1 MGRGLGWRILAA
13 MIIGSACAGP
23 VGAVRAEVQTPV
35 GTWEF
40 SADNGA
46 AKCGISL
53 RPELSA
59 GGRHQLTVP
68 LPCLKSFPVL
78 GPVETWNLVDGDH
91 LAFAGRSGQA
101 VLEFAAASGAYLA
114 AGPNGVTYRLAA
126 PNRAIGQDTA
136 LAGRGNKPQPPFAT
150 AGMPAANV
158 QADAAGRYSVMR
170 DGGKDTGCMLT
181 LDPKGTS
188 RGKGRASL
196 APGCRDQDIVIFD
209 PAGWEI
215 INGRLILTA
224 RKGHKV
230 HFDAQSDGS
239 WAKDAS
245 EGKTLSLKKL

>member
-1 MGRGLGWRILAA
+1 MGRRLGWRILAA
-13 MIIGSACAGP
+13 IIFGSACARL
-23 VGAVRAEVQTPV
+23 VGTPRAEVQAPV

-40 SADNGA
+40 SADNEA
-46 AKCGISL
+46 AKCLISL

-126 PNRAIGQDTA
+126 PHGAADQDPP
-136 LAGRGNKPQPPFAT
+136 LAGHGNKPQTPSPMAE
-150 AGMPAANV
+150 MPAANG
-158 QADAAGRYSVMR
+158 QANAAGRYLVLR
-170 DGGKDTGCMLT
+170 EGGRDTGCMLT

-215 INGRLILTA
+215 IDGRLILIA

-239 WAKDAS
+239 WAKDAT
-245 EGKTLSLKKL
+245 EGKALSLKKL